1 MVLLFNTIGHIIVFN
16 SMRFAIR
23 NEVKANVKKN
33 IPLKELILITIDAS
47 NEKEIYFLEEDEF
60 LYKDKMYD
68 IVRSERKG
76 NSVTYYCLN
85 DSKEEE
91 LFANLN
97 SEVKKNMDSNPV
109 RHKSQQIL
117 KKINLS
123 LFYEEANTLNKNTFH
138 NIFYP
143 FNKDELLY
151 LSFDV
156 LTPPPEQL

>member
-1 MVLLFNTIGHIIVFN
+1 
-16 SMRFAIR
+16 MRFAIR
-23 NEVKANVKKN
+23 NEVKANIKKN

-47 NEKEIYFLEEDEF
+47 NEKEICFLEEDEF

-123 LFYEEANTLNKNTFH
+123 LFYEEANTLNKNTF
-138 NIFYP
+138 NNVFYP